1 MRLKLWWAMA
11 LLFCLMG
18 GHALAQSTSTTI
30 STTQAPDARQLWQL
44 LDYVAVDYGG
54 AVEDGKI
61 TSESEYAEMQDFTA
75 NAIKQVGSL
84 PEHADK
90 ARVVAVVQQLR
101 NAVES
106 KASGAEVARLAH
118 QAADMLVAAYPI
130 PVAPTFVP
138 DLSKGAALYQQ
149 ACASCHGATGGGD
162 GPAAKGLDPEPIAFT
177 DAERANARSLMALY
191 QVISQGV
198 EGTSMASYATLSEED
213 RWALAFFTGGLS
225 HEDAMRSKGEQL
237 WKSDAALRGRFA
249 DMAALTTATTA
260 SLSQQLPAETARD
273 VLAYLRS
280 QPTVITAGKATGV
293 ALSRQRLAESLAALK
308 AGDRDNAMKLAL
320 SAYLDGFEPLEPT
333 IAARNKTLMT
343 SVESAMISYRNTIS
357 KGTLEEAQSAAAHM
371 EGLFK
376 QVDEEMGTGASDATA
391 TFVGAMTILLREGLE
406 ALLIVVGMIALLRK
420 AGRKD
425 ALRYVHAGW
434 TSALVAGGLTWAVAT
449 YLVEIS
455 GASREVT
462 EGLGSVIAALVLLS
476 VGLWMHSKSSA
487 GRWQAYLNE
496 KLSGAMSQGSMW
508 GLFLLA
514 FISVYREVF
523 ETVLFFSALASDGH
537 HGALLGG
544 GLTAVAVLAIAAWIL
559 LRSSA
564 SMPIGK
570 FFSAT
575 SILVGVLAVVLVG
588 KGVSSLQEAG
598 WVGATPVAFP
608 RVELLGVFP
617 TMETLLAQAVVLVI
631 VVLGFSY
638 NRAAARRA
646 VQAA

>member
-1 MRLKLWWAMA
+1 MA
-11 LLFCLMG
+11 
-18 GHALAQSTSTTI
+18 
-30 STTQAPDARQLWQL
+30 QAAAPGNPPDARQLWQL

-54 AVEDGKI
+54 AVTDGKVA
-61 TSESEYAEMQDFTA
+61 SEGEYEEMLDFTA
-75 NAIKQVGSL
+75 NALKQAEIL
-84 PEHADK
+84 PAHADK
-90 ARVVAVVQQLR
+90 AKVAAVIAQLR
-101 NAVES
+101 SAVEK
-106 KASGAEVARLAH
+106 KAAGDEVARLAH

-149 ACASCHGATGGGD
+149 ACASCHGTTGGGD

-198 EGTSMASYATLSEED
+198 EGTSMASYATLSDED
-213 RWALAFFTGGLS
+213 LWALAFFIGGMS
-225 HEDAMRSKGEQL
+225 HDGAMRAQGEKL

-249 DMAALTTATTA
+249 DMAALTTATA
-260 SLSQQLPAETARD
+260 NSLSQQLAPETARD
-273 VLAYLRS
+273 VLAFLRT
-280 QPTVITAGKATGV
+280 QPGVITEGKATGV

-308 AGDRDNAMKLAL
+308 AGDRTNAMKLAL

-333 IAARNKTLMT
+333 IAARNKPLMI
-343 SVESAMISYRNTIS
+343 SVEAAMIGYRATLS
-357 KGTLEEAQSAAAHM
+357 KGSLEEAEAAAKHL
-371 EGLFK
+371 ESLFR
-376 QVDEEMGTGASDATA
+376 QVDEELGSGASDATA
-391 TFVGAMTILLREGLE
+391 TFVGALAILLREGLE

-420 AGRKD
+420 AGRQD

-434 TSALVAGGLTWAVAT
+434 SSALLAGGLTWAVAT

-462 EGLGSVIAALVLLS
+462 EGLGSVIAALVLLG

-487 GRWQAYLNE
+487 GRWQAYLSE
-496 KLSGAMSQGSMW
+496 KLHGAMGQGSMW

-544 GLTAVAVLAIAAWIL
+544 GLTAVIVLAVAAWVL
-559 LRSSA
+559 LRTSA
-564 SMPIGK
+564 RMPIGK
-570 FFSAT
+570 FFSVT
-575 SILVGVLAVVLVG
+575 SILVAVLAVVLVG
-588 KGVSSLQEAG
+588 KGMSSLQEAG
-598 WVGATPVAFP
+598 WVDATPITFP
-608 RVELLGVFP
+608 RVELLGIYP
-617 TMETLLAQAVVLVI
+617 TEQTSLAQALVLIIVI
-631 VVLGFSY
+631 AGFAY
-638 NRAAARRA
+638 NRLAARRELQLA
-646 VQAA
+646 KR

>member
-1 MRLKLWWAMA
+1 MRLQFWWAA
-11 LLFCLMG
+11 TLACSLLTG
-18 GHALAQSTSTTI
+18 QALAQSPPDTH
-30 STTQAPDARQLWQL
+30 APDARQLWQL

-54 AVEDGKI
+54 AVEGGKI
-61 TSESEYAEMQDFTA
+61 ASESEYAEMLDFTA
-75 NAIKQVGSL
+75 NATKQIEAL
-84 PEHADK
+84 PAHADK
-90 ARVVAVVQQLR
+90 ARISAGIAQLR
-101 NAVES
+101 NAVEN
-106 KASGAEVARLAH
+106 KAQADAVALLAH
-118 QAADMLVAAYPI
+118 QAADLLVAAYPI
-130 PVAPTFVP
+130 PVAPAQVP
-138 DLSKGAALYQQ
+138 DLAKGAALYQQ
-149 ACASCHGATGGGD
+149 VCASCHGATGGGD
-162 GPAAKGLDPEPIAFT
+162 GPAAKGLDPEPIAFA

-191 QVISQGV
+191 QVTSQGV
-198 EGTSMASYATLSEED
+198 EGTSMASFAALPEED
-213 RWALAFFTGGLS
+213 RWALAYFVGGLS
-225 HEDAMRSKGEQL
+225 HDDTLRAAGKQR
-237 WKSDAALRGRFA
+237 WDSDAALRARFT
-249 DMAALTTATTA
+249 DMAALSTATVQ
-260 SLSQQLPAETARD
+260 SLSQTMPPAQARE
-273 VLAYLRS
+273 VLAYLRAH
-280 QPTVITAGKATGV
+280 PEVITAGKATGV

-308 AGDRDNAMKLAL
+308 AGDRANAMKLAL

-333 IAARNKTLMT
+333 IAARNKPLMT
-343 SVESAMISYRNTIS
+343 SIESAMVGYRATVA
-357 KGTLEEAQSAAAHM
+357 KGSLEEAETAAKHL
-371 EGLFK
+371 EGLFH
-376 QVDEEMGTGASDATA
+376 QVDTELGSGASDATA

-434 TSALVAGGLTWAVAT
+434 SSALVAGGLTWAVAT

-487 GRWQAYLNE
+487 GRWQAYLSE

-544 GLTAVAVLAIAAWIL
+544 GLTAVAVLAVLAWVL
-559 LRSSA
+559 LRTSTR
-564 SMPIGK
+564 MPIGK
-570 FFSAT
+570 FFSVT

-617 TMETLLAQAVVLVI
+617 TLETLLAQAVVLLI

-638 NRAAARRA
+638 NRAVARRTA
-646 VQAA
+646 LAATEV

>member
-1 MRLKLWWAMA
+1 MRLKLWWAA
-11 LLFCLMG
+11 TVLWCVFT
-18 GHALAQSTSTTI
+18 GHALAQS
-30 STTQAPDARQLWQL
+30 APDARQLWQL

-75 NAIKQVGSL
+75 NAVKQIDAL
-84 PEHADK
+84 PDHADK
-90 ARVVAVVQQLR
+90 ARVATVIGQLR
-101 NAVES
+101 DAVEH
-106 KASGAEVARLAH
+106 KAAADAVARLAH

-130 PVAPTFVP
+130 PVAPTHVP
-138 DLSKGAALYQQ
+138 DLAKGAALYQQ
-149 ACASCHGATGGGD
+149 VCASCHGATGGGD
-162 GPAAKGLDPEPIAFT
+162 GPAAKGLDPEPIAFA

-191 QVISQGV
+191 QVTSQGV
-198 EGTSMASYATLSEED
+198 EGTSMASFATLPEED
-213 RWALAFFTGGLS
+213 RWALAYFVGGLS
-225 HEDAMRSKGEQL
+225 YDDALRDAGKQR
-237 WKSDAALRGRFA
+237 WTSDAALRARFT
-249 DMAALTTATTA
+249 DMAALSTATVQ
-260 SLSQQLPAETARD
+260 SLSQTMPLEQARE
-273 VLAYLRS
+273 VLAYLRAH
-280 QPTVITAGKATGV
+280 PEVITAGKATGV
-293 ALSRQRLAESLAALK
+293 ALSRQRLAESLTALK
-308 AGDRDNAMKLAL
+308 ADDRANAMKLAL

-333 IAARNKTLMT
+333 IAARNKPLML
-343 SVESAMISYRNTIS
+343 SVESAMIAYRATIT
-357 KGTLEEAQSAAAHM
+357 KGSVAEAEVAAQQLEK
-371 EGLFK
+371 LFH
-376 QVDEEMGTGASDATA
+376 QVDEELGSGASDSTA

-487 GRWQAYLNE
+487 GRWQAYLSE

-559 LRSSA
+559 LRTSA
-564 SMPIGK
+564 RMPIGK

-598 WVGATPVAFP
+598 WVGATPVSFP
-608 RVELLGVFP
+608 RVELLGMFP

-638 NRAAARRA
+638 NRSVARREA
-646 VQAA
+646 LAATKV

>member
-1 MRLKLWWAMA
+1 MRFKLWWAAA
-11 LLFCLMG
+11 LLWCAFTGQAM
-18 GHALAQSTSTTI
+18 AQNVPPSD
-30 STTQAPDARQLWQL
+30 QADARQLWQL

-61 TSESEYAEMQDFTA
+61 TSESEYEEMLDFTA
-75 NAIKQVGSL
+75 NAIKQIEVL

-90 ARVVAVVQQLR
+90 ARVAGVIAQLR
-101 NAVES
+101 SAVEK
-106 KASGAEVARLAH
+106 KAAGDEVARIAH

-138 DLSKGAALYQQ
+138 SLDKGAKLYQQ
-149 ACASCHGATGGGD
+149 LCASCHGATGDGE
-162 GPAAKGLDPEPIAFT
+162 GPAAKGLDPEPIAFN

-191 QVISQGV
+191 QVASQGV
-198 EGTSMASYATLSEED
+198 EGTSMVSYGSLPEED
-213 RWALAFFTGGLS
+213 RWALAFFIGGMS
-225 HEDAMRSKGEQL
+225 HDDAMRAQGEQL
-237 WKSDAALRGRFA
+237 WKSDAALRARFP

-260 SLSQQLPAETARD
+260 ALSQQLSPETARD

-280 QPTVITAGKATGV
+280 QPSVITAGKPTGV
-293 ALSRQRLAESLAALK
+293 ALSRLRLAESLAALK
-308 AGDRDNAMKLAL
+308 AEDRNQAMKLAL

-333 IAARNKTLMT
+333 IAARNKALMI
-343 SVESAMISYRNTIS
+343 SVESAMIAYRGTIS
-357 KGTLEEAQSAAAHM
+357 KGSVAEAEAAAQQL
-371 EGLFK
+371 EDLFR
-376 QVDEEMGTGASDATA
+376 QVDEELGTGASDATA
-391 TFVGAMTILLREGLE
+391 TFVGALTILLREGLE

-420 AGRKD
+420 AGRPD

-434 TSALVAGGLTWAVAT
+434 SSALVAGGLTWAAAT

-487 GRWQAYLNE
+487 GRWQAYLSE
-496 KLSGAMSQGSMW
+496 KLHGAMGQGSMW

-544 GLTAVAVLAIAAWIL
+544 GLTAVALLAVIAWVL
-559 LRSSA
+559 LRTSA
-564 SMPIGK
+564 RMPIGK

-575 SILVGVLAVVLVG
+575 SILVAVLAVVLVG
-588 KGVSSLQEAG
+588 KGMSSLQEAG
-598 WVGATPVAFP
+598 WVDATPVAFT
-608 RVELLGVFP
+608 RMELLGVYP
-617 TMETLLAQAVVLVI
+617 TLETLLAQAVVLVI
-631 VVLGFSY
+631 VIAGFAY
-638 NRAAARRA
+638 NRAVARREA
-646 VQAA
+646 VAATEV